1 MRKGVRFCLH
11 LKEQLVAQGYPIFD
25 AHVPTSD
32 SDKDIDNFIKKEC
45 RSAFHYSSTNRM
57 APENEGGV
65 LDNYLQVHG
74 VKGLRVADSS
84 TFPHILS
91 THLAAPTVAV
101 AEKCSDM
108 VLRKYNGKM

>member
-1 MRKGVRFCLH
+1 M
-11 LKEQLVAQGYPIFD
+11 AQGYPIFD